1 MSAHMDERLDCAERL
16 LKGRRENSRSCTGP
30 MHHSIDACR
39 VPGDLRRKGS
49 SAPRGRMDE
58 TQRRATLDHGVPPF
72 LFHARPAGPEPMS
85 ANVVHAVHTESPVCH
100 ARAHFT
106 RAFRSRNETR
116 YDAASRGAC
125 NVLTN
130 LCCGMQCGL
139 LHHHAFLF
147 RPSSNRRNTWYGY
160 ASHAFWVS
168 KVHNIH
174 QNTTE
179 ASFKFPS
186 VQIPASP
193 KHIFASRQ
201 SQNHSIKTRNVT
213 RNLASREMQPK
224 SKTALEPPHKNPL
237 FVETRSIN

>member
-1 MSAHMDERLDCAERL
+1 
-16 LKGRRENSRSCTGP
+16 
-30 MHHSIDACR
+30 
-39 VPGDLRRKGS
+39 
-49 SAPRGRMDE
+49 MDE
-58 TQRRATLDHGVPPF
+58 TQRRATLDLGVPPF
-72 LFHARPAGPEPMS
+72 LSHARPAGPEPMS

-100 ARAHFT
+100 AQAHFT
-106 RAFRSRNETR
+106 QAFRSRNKTR

-147 RPSSNRRNTWYGY
+147 RPSSNQRNTWYGY

-201 SQNHSIKTRNVT
+201 SQNHSIKSRNVT

-224 SKTALEPPHKNPL
+224 SKTALEPPHRNPL
-237 FVETRSIN
+237 LSKQDP